1 MDKAGLRRS
10 WVDLEQPQASK
21 YFHPLHVLQKTPSRP
36 VFPKQKGSRGR
47 CRLARPF
54 GPKIKGVILR
64 HLKFSLNLYAGNICG
79 VGKSPYLCTPQSKGK
94 RVFIEG

>member
-10 WVDLEQPQASK
+10 WVDLEQPQAFKVLRST
-21 YFHPLHVLQKTPSRP
+21 LQKFLPAQFFQNKRVPGGVVGWRALSVR
-36 VFPKQKGSRGR
+36 
-47 CRLARPF
+47 
-54 GPKIKGVILR
+54 KIKGVILR
-64 HLKFSLNLYAGNICG
+64 HLKFSLNLYVGNICG